1 MAATIRDIRKYTGL
15 SLATISK
22 YLNGGNVLDKN
33 KKLIE
38 EAIEELDYE
47 VNELARGLVTKRTNV
62 IGVLVNDISCLYVG
76 HMLHYLGIELRS
88 HGYGMMICNSVNDQ
102 KTEMNNLQFLLS
114 KKVDGLIIFPVGL
127 DAGFLELAQKAEK
140 PIVLVDRA
148 LHDANC
154 DCVEI
159 DNRDATFKITRQLLS
174 AGHTKIALIASDVEY
189 TGVERRIG
197 FESAL
202 HQAGLTLRKEYTIC
216 GSHSFELGYEG
227 MKKLIAL
234 PDRPTA
240 AFLSNYE
247 TMLGAITALNESGLN
262 CPEDISIAGFDD
274 LLVSQ
279 VVKPKPWMVSQPMQK
294 MCSEAVKL
302 LLGRLSGELTGEP
315 VRLVFDATIL
325 EGNTIK
331 NINADINTSY
341 E

>member
-1 MAATIRDIRKYTGL
+1 MAATIRDIRRYTGL

-38 EAIEELDYE
+38 KAIEDLDYE

-62 IGVLVNDISCLYVG
+62 IGLLVNDISCMYVG
-76 HMLHYLGIELRS
+76 HMLHYLGMELRR
-88 HGYGMMICNSVNDQ
+88 HGYGMMICDSANDHD
-102 KTEMNNLQFLLS
+102 TEQNNLQFLLS
-114 KKVDGLIIFPVGL
+114 KKVDGLILFPVGL
-127 DAGFLELAQKAEK
+127 DAGFLELAEKAEK
-140 PIVLVDRA
+140 PFVLVDRA
-148 LHDANC
+148 LRDARC

-159 DNRDATFKITRQLLS
+159 DNRDATYKIVNRLIA
-174 AGHTKIALIASDVEY
+174 AGHTRIAVIGSDVEY
-189 TGVERRIG
+189 TGVERRHG
-197 FESAL
+197 FDDAL
-202 HQAGLTLRKEYTIC
+202 RHAGLSLPREYAVT

-227 MKKLIAL
+227 MKKLLAL
-234 PDRPTA
+234 PERPTA

-279 VVKPKPWMVSQPMQK
+279 VVKPRPWMVAQPMQK
-294 MCSEAVKL
+294 MCAEAVRL
-302 LLGRLSGELTGEP
+302 LLGRLSGKLTGEP
-315 VRLVFDATIL
+315 MRVVFEATIL

-331 NINADINTSY
+331 KI
-341 E
+341 